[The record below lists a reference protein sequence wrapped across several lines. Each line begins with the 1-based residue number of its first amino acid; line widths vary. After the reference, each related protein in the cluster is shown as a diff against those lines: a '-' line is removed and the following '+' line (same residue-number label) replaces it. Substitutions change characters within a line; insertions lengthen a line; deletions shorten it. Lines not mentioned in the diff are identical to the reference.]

1 MPHREAIS
9 KINILRE
16 QSRTEKE
23 TQKNTELIKNSFE
36 ENEIDVQ
43 NIFTCIGTLRRS
55 NIEIKNDIS
64 SLRNDARYFIERLNE
79 FVTY

>member
-23 TQKNTELIKNSFE
+23 TQKNIELIKNSFE

-43 NIFTCIGTLRRS
+43 NIFTCIGTLRS

-64 SLRNDARYFIERLNE
+64 SLRNDARYFVERLNE